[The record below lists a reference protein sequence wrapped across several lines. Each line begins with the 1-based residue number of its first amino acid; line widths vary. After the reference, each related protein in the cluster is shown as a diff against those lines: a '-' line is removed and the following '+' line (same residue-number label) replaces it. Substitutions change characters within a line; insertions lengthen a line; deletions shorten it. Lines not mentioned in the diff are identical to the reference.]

1 MSATS
6 ELPTA
11 TRRFCAAMEAGDAF
25 GAVQALSPDA
35 VLHSPITLG
44 IEFCGREQLRELFE
58 DVLAVVSQPRYT
70 EEIGD
75 GDVRVIVGEGRVG
88 AQRLHET
95 ILVRLDDA
103 GLIRELTLYVRPL
116 PGLASL
122 AAALGPR
129 VAGRRG
135 RARGLAAAAMM
146 RPLAAA
152 IRAGERS
159 AVRLVAP
166 R

>member
-11 TRRFCAAMEAGDAF
+11 ARRFCAAMEAGDAF
-25 GAVQALSPDA
+25 GAVEALSPDA

-44 IEFCGREQLRELFE
+44 IDFRGRDQLRELFE
-58 DVLAVVSQPRYT
+58 DVLAVVSEPRYT
-70 EEIGD
+70 EEVGD

-88 AQRLHET
+88 SQRLHET

-103 GLIRELTLYVRPL
+103 GLIRELTLYIRPL

-129 VAGRRG
+129 VAGRHG

-152 IRAGERS
+152 IRAGERT